1 MRRLIAVAGALALL
15 TALVPAAAS
24 AHVPENQYQVIS
36 ARNAYAAFF
45 MTDGCYETQVWVSST
60 DAKFGGRPGRV
71 NKQGLTSLSVIVY
84 DTCQPTAGKHPPVV
98 FEASGQDFTKL
109 GTTPRMSRAW
119 VSTSYGTTDEA
130 TGQPVSL
137 AFDMAWQLD
146 GELSHDT
153 SHIHVPPS
161 DQGVANSHENDLRG
175 NAIAWGSVTIN
186 GVTMELPTTSDAG
199 LELIKGG
206 CQVIVRPGQPSDLA
220 CV

>member
-15 TALVPAAAS
+15 TALVPSAAS

-71 NKQGLTSLSVIVY
+71 NKQGLTSLAVIVY
-84 DTCQPTAGKHPPVV
+84 DACQPNVGKHPPVV
-98 FEASGQDFTKL
+98 FEALGQDLTPL

-119 VSTSYGTTDEA
+119 VSASYETVNEA
-130 TGQPVSL
+130 TGEPVSL
-137 AFDMAWQLD
+137 AFDLAWQLD

-175 NAIAWGSVTIN
+175 NAVAWGSVTID
-186 GVTMELPTTSDAG
+186 GQTVELAPTYDAG

-206 CQVIVRPGQPSDLA
+206 CQVIVRPGLPSDLA
-220 CV
+220 CI